1 VACALQDQAGTWQ
14 NRSEAASQQQQPE
27 ALQAV
32 GGKKKGTHF
41 KNATANFKAEQAEY
55 GVGEEGEKGEEAL
68 CESGSWE
75 EWMGGRDEG
84 TGGWDPAWGGQ
95 GRYKKRR
102 GKGAQWFNN

>member
-1 VACALQDQAGTWQ
+1 MACALQDQAGTG
-14 NRSEAASQQQQPE
+14 QPE
-27 ALQAV
+27 AQQAV
-32 GGKKKGTHF
+32 GGKKKKGTHF

-68 CESGSWE
+68 FESGSWQ
-75 EWMGGRDEG
+75 EWMGGRDGG
-84 TGGWDPAWGGQ
+84 TGGWDPAWDGQ

>member
-1 VACALQDQAGTWQ
+1 MACALQDQAGTG
-14 NRSEAASQQQQPE
+14 QPE
-27 ALQAV
+27 AQQAV
-32 GGKKKGTHF
+32 GGKKKKGTHF

-55 GVGEEGEKGEEAL
+55 GVGEEGEQGEEAL

-84 TGGWDPAWGGQ
+84 TGGWDPAWCGQ

-102 GKGAQWFNN
+102 VKGAQWFNN